1 MTTLVI
7 GAGPAGLAAVKSLK
21 EAGLPV
27 QAVEKNAD
35 VGGQWLYGA
44 SASAVYASTHLIS
57 SKRTTAYADFP
68 MPEDWPAYPGHVQ
81 VSDYFKSFAKHFD
94 LYPSIRFNT
103 DVHKIEQRDGSWR
116 ATFGDGST
124 DDYESVIFANGHLS
138 DPLTPKIPGEF
149 RGKLMHAKDYKT
161 ADLFEGKRVLVVG
174 MGNTGCDIVVDAIHR
189 AKKVLWSVRG
199 GNHFVPK
206 FLAGKPADEG
216 NHKPKRFILPKRLR
230 SMLHEPILR
239 FLVGPPE
246 RFGLPKPEHRL
257 YDKTPIVNSLVLQ
270 HLGQGDVALRKSIS
284 EFRGDTVVFADGQE
298 DDVDL
303 VLLATGYEITF
314 PFLEDLT
321 ELNWQKDA
329 HAPRLYLNIFPSR
342 PNGLYVAGLLEGA
355 GVGWPGRALQ
365 ADLIAAYIKAQK
377 ENADT
382 TADFRD
388 KIAAFHARPPKKDR
402 GEHGIF
408 VDFLQYKRDLQKA
421 IASLS
426 VASLAV

>member
-7 GAGPAGLAAVKSLK
+7 GAGPAGLAAIKSLK

-27 QAVEKNAD
+27 KGVEKNAD

-44 SASAVYASTHLIS
+44 APSAVYASTHLIS

-68 MPEDWPAYPGHVQ
+68 MPEDWPAYPGHER
-81 VSDYFKSFAKHFD
+81 VSEYFKSFARHFD
-94 LYPSIRFNT
+94 LYSSIRFNT
-103 DVHKIEQRDGSWR
+103 EIRKIEQRDGSWR
-116 ATFGDGST
+116 ATLGDGST
-124 DDYESVIFANGHLS
+124 EDYESVIFANGHLS
-138 DPLTPKIPGEF
+138 DPLMLKIPGEF
-149 RGKLMHAKDYKT
+149 TGRLMHAKDYKT
-161 ADLFEGKRVLVVG
+161 ADIFEGKRVLVVG

-189 AKKVLWSVRG
+189 AKQVLWSVRG

-216 NHKPKRFILPKRLR
+216 NHKPKRFIIPKRLR
-230 SMLHEPILR
+230 SMLHEPVLR

-270 HLGQGDVALRKSIS
+270 HLGQGDVTLRKPIK
-284 EFRGDTVVFADGQE
+284 EFRGDTVAFTDGQE
-298 DDVDL
+298 DQVDL

-321 ELNWQKDA
+321 ELSWQPERSS
-329 HAPRLYLNIFPSR
+329 PRLYLNIFPSR

-377 ENADT
+377 ESPDT

-388 KIAAFHARPPKKDR
+388 KIAAFHAQPVARDR

-426 VASLAV
+426 VASHTV

>member
-21 EAGLPV
+21 QADLPV
-27 QAVEKNAD
+27 KCVEKNAD

-44 SASAVYASTHLIS
+44 APSAVYASTHLIS
-57 SKRTTAYADFP
+57 SKRTTAYADYP
-68 MPEDWPAYPGHVQ
+68 MPEDWPAYPSHER

-94 LYPSIRFNT
+94 LYPLIRFNT
-103 DVHKIEQRDGSWR
+103 GVSKLEQRDGSWR
-116 ATFGDGST
+116 ATLGDGT
-124 DDYESVIFANGHLS
+124 TEDYESVIFANGHLS
-138 DPLTPKIPGEF
+138 DPLMPAIPGEF
-149 RGKLMHAKDYKT
+149 SGKLMHAKDYKT
-161 ADLFEGKRVLVVG
+161 ADIFEGKRVLVVG

-189 AKKVLWSVRG
+189 AKQVLWSVRG

-216 NHKPKRFILPKRLR
+216 NHKPRRFIIPKRLR

-257 YDKTPIVNSLVLQ
+257 YDRTPIVNSLVLQ
-270 HLGQGDVALRKSIS
+270 HLGQGDVALRKPIK
-284 EFRGDTVVFADGQE
+284 EFRGDTVVFTDGKE
-298 DDVDL
+298 DQVDL

-314 PFLEDLT
+314 PFLENLS
-321 ELNWQKDA
+321 ELNWQADA

-365 ADLIAAYIKAQK
+365 TDLIAAYIKAQK
-377 ENADT
+377 ESADV
-382 TADFRD
+382 TANFRD
-388 KIAAFHARPPKKDR
+388 KIAAFHARPVNKDR

-426 VASLAV
+426 VASPAV

>member
-27 QAVEKNAD
+27 QGVERNSD

-44 SASAVYASTHLIS
+44 DASAVYASTHLIS

-68 MPEDWPAYPGHVQ
+68 MPEDWPAYPGHAQ
-81 VSDYFKSFAKHFD
+81 ISEYFKSFAKHFN

-103 DVHKIEQRDGSWR
+103 GAQKIEQRDGSWR
-116 ATFGDGST
+116 ATFSDGST

-138 DPLTPKIPGEF
+138 DPLLPRIPGEF
-149 RGKLMHAKDYKT
+149 SGKVMHAKDYKT
-161 ADLFEGKRVLVVG
+161 ADIFEGKRVLVVG

-216 NHKPKRFILPKRLR
+216 NHKPRRFIIPKHLR

-270 HLGQGDVALRKSIS
+270 HLGQGDVTLRKPIR

-298 DDVDL
+298 DQADL

-314 PFLEDLT
+314 PFLEDLA
-321 ELNWQKDA
+321 ELNWQDTQR
-329 HAPRLYLNIFPSR
+329 APRLYLNIFPSR
-342 PNGLYVAGLLEGA
+342 ANGLYVAGLLEGA

-365 ADLIAAYIKAQK
+365 TDLIAAYIKAQN
-377 ENADT
+377 ENPDI

-388 KIAAFHARPPKKDR
+388 RIAAFHAAPVGKD
-402 GEHGIF
+402 GGGHGIF

-426 VASLAV
+426 EASRAV

>member
-1 MTTLVI
+1 
-7 GAGPAGLAAVKSLK
+7 
-21 EAGLPV
+21 
-27 QAVEKNAD
+27 
-35 VGGQWLYGA
+35 
-44 SASAVYASTHLIS
+44 
-57 SKRTTAYADFP
+57 
-68 MPEDWPAYPGHVQ
+68 
-81 VSDYFKSFAKHFD
+81 
-94 LYPSIRFNT
+94 
-103 DVHKIEQRDGSWR
+103 
-116 ATFGDGST
+116 
-124 DDYESVIFANGHLS
+124 
-138 DPLTPKIPGEF
+138 
-149 RGKLMHAKDYKT
+149 
-161 ADLFEGKRVLVVG
+161 
-174 MGNTGCDIVVDAIHR
+174 
-189 AKKVLWSVRG
+189 
-199 GNHFVPK
+199 
-206 FLAGKPADEG
+206 
-216 NHKPKRFILPKRLR
+216 
-230 SMLHEPILR
+230 
-239 FLVGPPE
+239 
-246 RFGLPKPEHRL
+246 
-257 YDKTPIVNSLVLQ
+257 
-270 HLGQGDVALRKSIS
+270 
-284 EFRGDTVVFADGQE
+284 VVFADGQE

-388 KIAAFHARPPKKDR
+388 KIAAFHARPPKDR

-426 VASLAV
+426 VASPAV

>member
-21 EAGLPV
+21 QADLPV
-27 QAVEKNAD
+27 KCVERNAD

-44 SASAVYASTHLIS
+44 APSAVYASTHLIS

-68 MPEDWPAYPGHVQ
+68 MPEDWPAYPSHER
-81 VSDYFKSFAKHFD
+81 VSEYFKSFAKNFD
-94 LYPSIRFNT
+94 LYPLIRFNT
-103 DVHKIEQRDGSWR
+103 EVKTLEQRDGSWR
-116 ATFGDGST
+116 ATLGDGT
-124 DDYESVIFANGHLS
+124 TEDYESVIFANGHLS
-138 DPLTPKIPGEF
+138 DPLMPKIPGEF
-149 RGKLMHAKDYKT
+149 SGKLMHAKDYKT
-161 ADLFEGKRVLVVG
+161 ADIFEGKRVLVVG

-189 AKKVLWSVRG
+189 AKQVLWSVRG

-206 FLAGKPADEG
+206 FLAGKPADEA
-216 NHKPKRFILPKRLR
+216 NHKPRRFIIPKRLR

-257 YDKTPIVNSLVLQ
+257 YDRTPIVNSLVLQ
-270 HLGQGDVALRKSIS
+270 HLGQGDVALRKPIK
-284 EFRGDTVVFADGQE
+284 EFRGDTVVFTDGKE
-298 DDVDL
+298 DQVDL

-314 PFLEDLT
+314 PFLEDLN
-321 ELNWQKDA
+321 ELSWQPEA
-329 HAPRLYLNIFPSR
+329 NVPRLYLNIFPSR

-365 ADLIAAYIKAQK
+365 TDLIAAYIKAQK
-377 ENADT
+377 ESADV
-382 TADFRD
+382 TANFRD
-388 KIAAFHARPPKKDR
+388 KIAAFHARPVTKDR

-426 VASLAV
+426 IASPAV